1 MGTKFANFGGQGGAS
16 NPYAPGGSPTFRG
29 RPNNGSGVD
38 DFMPDLSLDSIMSKT
53 HKPKLFGF
61 DRPFESLLEAFHND
75 LEKDAPAYLLDFD
88 ERRSLKKKKK
98 IRNKEQHLKNLRCD
112 EVSKE
117 TDKIKTKFKSVEE
130 MLDNFRLNNDKD
142 YSKLAQR
149 MANFYRRKGVPP
161 LLDDYLPTVE
171 EYEDDGNP
179 LNLTENILSEPFLG
193 QDVSY
198 RQEDGLDKYI
208 EQMNSQ
214 YYPNMHSYFTG
225 LMDYTLEDQRGTHS
239 VSGDLFDT
247 PSPITEESKN
257 NNISLEKKLE
267 KLKQNNTYIGRLDP
281 DALNAIDWDKKIKGQ
296 WPERGLVNETPYEM
310 DGFGGLKND
319 YIGGNNPYNSVS
331 QFLK

>member
-1 MGTKFANFGGQGGAS
+1 MSTKFANFGGQGGAS

-38 DFMPDLSLDSIMSKT
+38 DFMPDLSLDAIMSRT

-61 DRPFESLLEAFHND
+61 DRTIESLLEVFHND

-98 IRNKEQHLKNLRCD
+98 IRNKEQHLKDLRD
-112 EVSKE
+112 EADCISPS
-117 TDKIKTKFKSVEE
+117 KIKSKYKSVEE

-142 YSKLAQR
+142 YSKLAAR
-149 MANFYRRKGVPP
+149 MASFYRRKGVPP
-161 LLDDYLPTVE
+161 LLDEYLPTVE
-171 EYEDDGNP
+171 EYEDGGNP
-179 LNLTENILSEPFLG
+179 LNLTQNTLSDPFLG

-198 RQEDGLDKYI
+198 KQEDGLDKYI

-225 LMDYTLEDQRGTHS
+225 LMDYPLEDQRGPHS

-247 PSPITEESKN
+247 PSPVTEESKN
-257 NNISLEKKLE
+257 NNISLEQKLE
-267 KLKQNNTYIGRLDP
+267 KLKKNDTYIGRLDP
-281 DALNAIDWDKKIKGQ
+281 DALSAIDWDKKIKGQ
-296 WPERGLVNETPYEM
+296 WPERGIVNETPYEM

-319 YIGGNNPYNSVS
+319 YTGGNNPYNSVS
-331 QFLK
+331 QFLR